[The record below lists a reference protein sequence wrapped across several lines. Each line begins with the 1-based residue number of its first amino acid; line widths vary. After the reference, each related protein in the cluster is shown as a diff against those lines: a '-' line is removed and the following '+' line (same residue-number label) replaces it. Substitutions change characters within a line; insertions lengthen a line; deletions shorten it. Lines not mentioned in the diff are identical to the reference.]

1 VSGRSRGSPGGV
13 AELADV
19 EEGFAEGFGEGFA
32 AGVVTVPLPYST
44 EMR

>member
-1 VSGRSRGSPGGV
+1 VGDAAL
-13 AELADV
+13 AELT
-19 EEGFAEGFGEGFA
+19 EGFAAEGFA